1 MIYTKV
7 DRNSLMNNLDLRYVS
22 PIANY
27 PRYAPLNEK
36 SLEVKEV
43 FEEQKIERSFYEP
56 DDALDLS
63 FADKS
68 GHLNIEGES
77 NFITNMV
84 SASQAFQQGLP
95 LMSQDETDM
104 SEANAE
110 LKDEVHEMEGFR
122 MASPQISMLM
132 QSSPVHDAANAA

>member
-77 NFITNMV
+77 NLV

-95 LMSQDETDM
+95 LLSQDETDM

-132 QSSPVHDAANAA
+132 QSLPVNDAANAA

>member
-1 MIYTKV
+1 MIYAKV
-7 DRNSLMNNLDLRYVS
+7 DRNSLANSPARLKLDLRYVS

-68 GHLNIEGES
+68 GSGLFASNIEGES
-77 NFITNMV
+77 NLV
-84 SASQAFQQGLP
+84 SASQA
-95 LMSQDETDM
+95 
-104 SEANAE
+104 
-110 LKDEVHEMEGFR
+110 R
-122 MASPQISMLM
+122 
-132 QSSPVHDAANAA
+132 

>member
-1 MIYTKV
+1 
-7 DRNSLMNNLDLRYVS
+7 MNNLDLRYVS

-27 PRYAPLNEK
+27 PRYAPLNER

-43 FEEQKIERSFYEP
+43 SEEQKIDRSFYEP

-77 NFITNMV
+77 NLV
-84 SASQAFQQGLP
+84 STSQAFQQGLP
-95 LMSQDETDM
+95 LISQDETDM

-110 LKDEVHEMEGFR
+110 LKDEVHEM
-122 MASPQISMLM
+122 ASRSQISMMLNDIPN
-132 QSSPVHDAANAA
+132 PV

>member
-1 MIYTKV
+1 MIYTKI
-7 DRNSLMNNLDLRYVS
+7 DKNSLMNNLDLRYVS

-36 SLEVKEV
+36 SLEMKEV
-43 FEEQKIERSFYEP
+43 SEEQKIERSFYEP

-77 NFITNMV
+77 NFV

-95 LMSQDETDM
+95 LISQDETDM

-110 LKDEVHEMEGFR
+110 LKDEVHEM
-122 MASPQISMLM
+122 ASRSQISMMLNDV
-132 QSSPVHDAANAA
+132 PNIA